1 MLAADAS
8 GSEARAREGALSTAV
23 PLPAEASLL
32 SQVEEARRV
41 PTAETEGTEDWPVAS
56 NGPGARS
63 RAGQDVDAVLAE
75 AEAAAAVLGRAALPR
90 GRHLSVSGSG
100 ASRLQALQRRRSSAV
115 AVAGPMEDGVKP
127 APAGADTAGDGVG
140 CLVERAE
147 VLKRAIEEL
156 EEKPHQQPQP
166 QFHQQPQPHLPQQP
180 QLQPPQPQPP
190 QVTSP
195 PPSPPMH
202 LNCVSSLL
210 SPASST
216 TYFHPGAGAW
226 LCPCIQCMDRRLGMV
241 YAVMG

>member
-23 PLPAEASLL
+23 PVPAEA
-32 SQVEEARRV
+32 
-41 PTAETEGTEDWPVAS
+41 
-56 NGPGARS
+56 GPI
-63 RAGQDVDAVLAE
+63 
-75 AEAAAAVLGRAALPR
+75 
-90 GRHLSVSGSG
+90 
-100 ASRLQALQRRRSSAV
+100 
-115 AVAGPMEDGVKP
+115 EDGVKP
-127 APAGADTAGDGVG
+127 APAGADTAGGGVG

-226 LCPCIQCMDRRLGMV
+226 LCPCIQCMDRRLGML